1 MSLSPFRNN
10 HKKVTVMSSDVAT
23 GDIPNL
29 PNHPRLSLKLQ
40 ILTPADLT
48 FAIMTNATSE
58 IFTKT
63 NGIMCEIIKENRSTT
78 SVKYLNWLVL
88 PKKRSEKKGLSA
100 TF

>member
-1 MSLSPFRNN
+1 
-10 HKKVTVMSSDVAT
+10 MSSDVAT

-40 ILTPADLT
+40 IQQVSTPADLT

-88 PKKRSEKKGLSA
+88 PKKRSEKYDLSA